1 MAQSLTLN
9 EIRARA
15 LAFSKEWKGEK
26 SEAAEKQL
34 FWNEFFSIFGIH
46 RRRVALFE
54 VNVDMLNGARG
65 KIDLFWPGLLLVEH
79 KSAGKD
85 LVTAF
90 KQATDYFDGLDDDNL
105 PKYVIVS
112 DFSRIKLY
120 NLDDNTEVEFPL
132 AKLHQNI
139 SAFGFLTGHT
149 FKTFEEAPEVNVKA
163 AQHMA
168 DLHDALKKNGY
179 TDHPLAVLMVRLM
192 FCMFA
197 DHTGIFPRQL
207 FRDIIESKTDKSGV
221 DVGPMIQ
228 QVFSVLDTPPE
239 ARQKNLDEDLASF
252 RHVNGLLFKDRFDPP
267 AFDAAARKTLL
278 KCLAFNWSAVS
289 PAIFGSMFQMVM
301 EEERGKRRKIGAHY
315 TSEKNILKCLRSVL
329 IDPLR
334 VDFDKATTEGAL
346 KKLLARIAG
355 MALLDPACG
364 CGNFLV
370 IAYRELRQIEIDIYR
385 KLQQLRK
392 RADERLLSVEFMQG
406 LNVDRMY
413 GIEVEEFPC
422 RVAETALYLIDHV
435 MNMKASEEFGED
447 FIRLPLKEAPHII
460 AGNALRI
467 DWAKVA
473 PLDKLAAIVGNPP
486 FIGKAMRNDAQ
497 AEDMDIVFGDW
508 DKHAELDYVA
518 AWYKKAADFIK
529 GTSVPV
535 AFVSTNS
542 ITQGEQVSIL
552 WPRLVD
558 RGVRICFAHRT
569 FSWTND
575 APGSAAV
582 HCVII
587 GWGLTTPGVCQL
599 FDYETPKSEPQ
610 VREVKRINPYLVDYE
625 DVFVYP
631 RRKPL
636 CGVPEIKFGNMPNEA
651 KPRPKDLEGKY
662 TDEEIAERTTD
673 QLLLTTEERDALLEV
688 EPRAAKWIRRI
699 YGSEEF
705 INGIERWCLWLQDAT
720 PGELKDMPHVMRRV
734 HVVKANRLASKRA
747 NAGTG

>member
-1 MAQSLTLN
+1 MDVRPDQNSYPEQFEPSPIPYRTMAQSLTLN

-26 SEAAEKQL
+26 SEAAEKQS
-34 FWNEFFSIFGIH
+34 FWNEFFNIFGIH
-46 RRRVALFE
+46 RRRVASFE
-54 VNVDMLNGARG
+54 VNVDMLNGVRG

-90 KQATDYFDGLDDDNL
+90 RQATDYFDGLDDDNL

-112 DFSRIKLY
+112 DFARIKLY

-149 FKTFEEAPEVNVKA
+149 FKTFEEAPEVNVEA

-168 DLHDALKKNGY
+168 DLHDALKTNGY

-267 AFDAAARKTLL
+267 AFDAAVRKTLL

-301 EEERGKRRKIGAHY
+301 EEEKGKRRKIGAHY
-315 TSEKNILKCLRSVL
+315 TSEKNILKCLRTAL

-334 VDFDKATTEGAL
+334 AEFAKATTEGAL

-385 KLQQLRK
+385 NLQQTRK
-392 RADERLLSVEFMQG
+392 RTDERLLSVEFMQG

-422 RVAETALYLIDHV
+422 RVAETCAL
-435 MNMKASEEFGED
+435 
-447 FIRLPLKEAPHII
+447 
-460 AGNALRI
+460 
-467 DWAKVA
+467 
-473 PLDKLAAIVGNPP
+473 LDRP
-486 FIGKAMRNDAQ
+486 RN
-497 AEDMDIVFGDW
+497 EHEGI
-508 DKHAELDYVA
+508 
-518 AWYKKAADFIK
+518 
-529 GTSVPV
+529 
-535 AFVSTNS
+535 
-542 ITQGEQVSIL
+542 
-552 WPRLVD
+552 
-558 RGVRICFAHRT
+558 RGVRRGLHPPAAQGSPAHHCWQRPT
-569 FSWTND
+569 D
-575 APGSAAV
+575 RLGQGGAARQARGHRRQPAV
-582 HCVII
+582 HRQ
-587 GWGLTTPGVCQL
+587 GH
-599 FDYETPKSEPQ
+599 
-610 VREVKRINPYLVDYE
+610 
-625 DVFVYP
+625 
-631 RRKPL
+631 
-636 CGVPEIKFGNMPNEA
+636 
-651 KPRPKDLEGKY
+651 
-662 TDEEIAERTTD
+662 AERRRRSRTWTSFSGIG
-673 QLLLTTEERDALLEV
+673 TSTPSWIMS
-688 EPRAAKWIRRI
+688 PRGTRRRRT
-699 YGSEEF
+699 SS
-705 INGIERWCLWLQDAT
+705 RVRACLWRSSRPIRSRRASRCLSSGRDWWSVASASDLPIARSVGPTTLQAARQCIA
-720 PGELKDMPHVMRRV
+720 L
-734 HVVKANRLASKRA
+734 SS
-747 NAGTG
+747 AGA